1 MAEKERNPNNLN
13 RNTDRNKSAGQG
25 RSNNGGSDVRL
36 TGAGVKRSDTRTSQ
50 PNHTSSSTSSGAPS
64 NLGGRRVLLD
74 MLKGPPVG
82 STSAPGLLSET
93 GTKMIN
99 YGYIIFTL
107 RC

>member
-1 MAEKERNPNNLN
+1 MAEKERNPNNHN

-25 RSNNGGSDVRL
+25 RSHGGSDGRL
-36 TGAGVKRSDTRTSQ
+36 AGTGVKRSDTRTSQ
-50 PNHTSSSTSSGAPS
+50 PNHTSSSTSSSAPS

-82 STSAPGLLSET
+82 STSTPGLLSET

-99 YGYIIFTL
+99 YGYIIFIL
-107 RC
+107 KF